1 MSSNP
6 LVVVVFENVN
16 LLKLPSKNGANTFFD
31 AGAILLALPWKVLD
45 CGQCSLLIEGKL

>member
-31 AGAILLALPWKVLD
+31 AGAILLALPCKVLD
-45 CGQCSLLIEGKL
+45 CGQCSAVIGRKL